1 MDLADILIEWHHT
14 SQMVN
19 DGFPI
24 HLTGE
29 PKLIDDDRWTSSWE
43 KEKTL

>member
-1 MDLADILIEWHHT
+1 VDFADILIEWHHT
-14 SQMVN
+14 VN

-24 HLTGE
+24 HFTGE
-29 PKLIDDDRWTSSWE
+29 PKLIDGLLVGK